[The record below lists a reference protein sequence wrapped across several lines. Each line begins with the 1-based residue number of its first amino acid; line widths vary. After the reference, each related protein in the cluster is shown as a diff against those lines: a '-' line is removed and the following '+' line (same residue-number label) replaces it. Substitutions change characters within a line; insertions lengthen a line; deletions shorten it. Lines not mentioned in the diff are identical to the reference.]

1 MEEKSICLSMGGR
14 TNVQEGRVIS
24 GEVSPGGFTDK
35 EASMAEMG
43 RNHSKFTGGR
53 DPPTAVF

>member
-1 MEEKSICLSMGGR
+1 MEEKPICLFTGGR
-14 TNVQEGRVIS
+14 RNVQEGRVIS

-35 EASMAEMG
+35 EACTVETG
-43 RNHSKFTGGR
+43 RNHSKLTGGL